1 MDSGLD
7 VNYNLSS
14 KGEAGSHLI
23 SREISVMES
32 SSTIRSS
39 VRARR
44 EITNPYLQPT
54 RTPQV
59 YLYSR
64 DWYFSNFGF

>member
-14 KGEAGSHLI
+14 KGEAEKGAGSHLI

-59 YLYSR
+59 Y
-64 DWYFSNFGF
+64 F